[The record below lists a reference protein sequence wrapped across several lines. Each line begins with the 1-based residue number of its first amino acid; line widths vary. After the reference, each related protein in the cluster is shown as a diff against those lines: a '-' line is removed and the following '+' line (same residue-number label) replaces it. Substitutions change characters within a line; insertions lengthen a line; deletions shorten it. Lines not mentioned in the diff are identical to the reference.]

1 MRRAACCAARGVCGL
16 SRAAGR
22 VGLQESSVVTR
33 GSVFSPQNLEAY
45 RLSSQQFHEAATK
58 IEGAIK

>member
-1 MRRAACCAARGVCGL
+1 MCRAACCAARGVCG
-16 SRAAGR
+16 RGGGAGP
-22 VGLQESSVVTR
+22 QDFSVTC

-58 IEGAIK
+58 IEGTIK